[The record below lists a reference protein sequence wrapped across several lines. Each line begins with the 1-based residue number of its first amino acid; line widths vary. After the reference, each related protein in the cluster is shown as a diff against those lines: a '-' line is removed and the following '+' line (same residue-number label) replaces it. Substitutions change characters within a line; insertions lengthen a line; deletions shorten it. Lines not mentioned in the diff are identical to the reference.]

1 MEAFSRL
8 DHKLFLVPRDH
19 LCAPSTDVWVLNN
32 LVSSQNIFHEFA
44 LLFSYRRDVPL
55 VLSSGS
61 YPDQAYKI
69 FLELGN
75 FDHLR
80 VFILR
85 EGLLKALWKIR
96 FFCDSKR
103 LVEIT

>member
-1 MEAFSRL
+1 MCF
-8 DHKLFLVPRDH
+8 
-19 LCAPSTDVWVLNN
+19 
-32 LVSSQNIFHEFA
+32 VSGSLPYFA
-44 LLFSYRRDVPL
+44 LLFTNRRDVPL

-103 LVEIT
+103 LVEIN